1 MKSKFLILI
10 VLLFSMNFAFSQD
23 VKDSSPRY
31 IEVIGSAEK
40 EVKPDIILFDICIQ
54 EYWKEEYETGKE
66 YKDFV
71 TKIPLQ
77 DIEKELQAELLKLGI
92 TKDQIAIVEGNNYS
106 KSSSKNTMEM
116 KTYQITVN
124 DLKVINNIIQN
135 VKTKG
140 ISYMR
145 ISETKS
151 KDIAQYQKQVKI
163 DALKDAKDK
172 ATYLAAS
179 LGNTLGQVLFIEEY
193 DINNK
198 ANMTAEE
205 LHNLTTMSSNASDL
219 NKNTIV
225 LKYKIIVRF
234 ELK

>member
-1 MKSKFLILI
+1 M
-10 VLLFSMNFAFSQD
+10 FSMNFAFSQD

-71 TKIPLQ
+71 TKITLL

-92 TKDQIAIVEGNNYS
+92 TKDQIKVIEGNNYS

-124 DLKVINNIIQN
+124 DLKVINDIIQK

-140 ISYMR
+140 VSYMR
-145 ISETKS
+145 IAETKN

-179 LGNTLGQVLFIEEY
+179 LGNTIGQVLIIEEY

-205 LHNLTTMSSNASDL
+205 LHNFTSMSSNASDL

-225 LKYKIIVRF
+225 LKYKIIARF